1 MMSFGSPESWTDDH
15 GHRPGVSGPG
25 YLREEH
31 GNSADDSLVEG
42 LAAGGILCP

>member
-1 MMSFGSPESWTDDH
+1 MDCALWALGLMIMDAVPA
-15 GHRPGVSGPG
+15 VSSPG

-31 GNSADDSLVEG
+31 GNSADDSLLEG